1 MKTNLSKSRYGQCR
15 IHGAVPSSR
24 RHPVRELMIKA
35 GILMLAIGAGIIYVT
50 AARAQSGAPRYEADV
65 SWPKPLPDRWVLGGL
80 GGVCVDAQDHVF
92 ILNRQD
98 VIEGDLN
105 GGKLA
110 PPIIEFDPAGNVVN
124 SWGDPKLLDP
134 RLHSCRVDKDN
145 NIWIASAPSGMIQKY
160 THDGSKML
168 LQIGKKGTVD
178 SSDGTIKGK
187 PLNSEAAI
195 FFMPSSIF
203 VDPQNGDVYV
213 SDGEGRDSN
222 RRVAV
227 MDRTGKFLRQWLPEG
242 MATVHCLSMAND
254 GLVYVCNREG
264 SRIQIYD
271 KMGNFKKNIEVPW
284 TPVTPPKDGKLTQ
297 NGGSAVA
304 LDFSHDPN
312 QRLIFLI
319 NQNNAQVEI
328 IDRQSGKNLSSF
340 GRPGSYPGQ
349 FNQAHGIAVDSKD
362 NVYIAENRGR
372 RVHKFRVVNP

>member
-1 MKTNLSKSRYGQCR
+1 MKSSFLNLLMKSC
-15 IHGAVPSSR
+15 
-24 RHPVRELMIKA
+24 
-35 GILMLAIGAGIIYVT
+35 MLAIV
-50 AARAQSGAPRYEADV
+50 AAAVSVPATIVVQAQKAAPHYEADPY
-65 SWPKPLPDRWVLGGL
+65 WPKPLPDRWVLGGL

-98 VIEGDLN
+98 VVEGDLN

-124 SWGDPKLLDP
+124 SWGDPNLLDP
-134 RLHSCRVDKDN
+134 RLHSCRADKDN

-160 THDGSKML
+160 SHDGSKML

-187 PLNSEAAI
+187 PLNSAAAI

-213 SDGEGRDSN
+213 SDGEGAGSN

-227 MDRTGKFLRQWLPEG
+227 LDRTGKFLRQWQPED
-242 MATVHCLSMAND
+242 MMTVHCMSMAKD
-254 GLVYVCNREG
+254 GQVYVCNREN

-271 KMGNFKKNIEVPW
+271 KMGNFKKSIEVPW
-284 TPVTPPKDGKLTQ
+284 KPVTPSKDGKVTQ
-297 NGGSAVA
+297 SGGSAVA
-304 LDFSHDPN
+304 LDFSHDEA
-312 QRLIFLI
+312 QQFIFLI

-328 IDRQSGKNLSSF
+328 IDRQSGKILSSF
-340 GRPGSYPGQ
+340 GRPGSFPGE
-349 FNQAHGIAVDSKD
+349 FNQAHGIAVDSKN

-372 RVHKFRVVNP
+372 RIDRFKAGGQ

>member
-1 MKTNLSKSRYGQCR
+1 MKTNLSKFRYGQCR

-50 AARAQSGAPRYEADV
+50 AARAQSGATRYEADV

-145 NIWIASAPSGMIQKY
+145 NIWIGSAPSGMIQKY
-160 THDGSKML
+160 SHDGTKML

-187 PLNSEAAI
+187 PLNSNAAI

-222 RRVAV
+222 TRVAV
-227 MDRTGKFLRQWLPEG
+227 MDRTGKFLRQWQPEG
-242 MATVHCLSMAND
+242 MATVHCLTIAND
-254 GLVYVCNREG
+254 GQVYVCNREG

-271 KMGNFKKNIEVPW
+271 KMGSFKKNIEVPW
-284 TPVTPPKDGKLTQ
+284 TPVTPPKDGKL
-297 NGGSAVA
+297 V
-304 LDFSHDPN
+304 
-312 QRLIFLI
+312 
-319 NQNNAQVEI
+319 
-328 IDRQSGKNLSSF
+328 QSGGFAFPLGFFHQSRQKYNFPIQPL
-340 GRPGSYPGQ
+340 
-349 FNQAHGIAVDSKD
+349 
-362 NVYIAENRGR
+362 
-372 RVHKFRVVNP
+372 NPQIVINAPPTGKE

>member
-1 MKTNLSKSRYGQCR
+1 MYKTLA
-15 IHGAVPSSR
+15 ILAIAATVIAVPA
-24 RHPVRELMIKA
+24 VQA
-35 GILMLAIGAGIIYVT
+35 QTT
-50 AARAQSGAPRYEADV
+50 APHYETDRF
-65 SWPKPLPDRWVLGGL
+65 WPKPLPDRWVLGGL

-134 RLHSCRVDKDN
+134 RLHSCRVDRDN
-145 NIWIASAPSGMIQKY
+145 NIWIASAPSGMVQKY
-160 THDGSKML
+160 SHDGSKML
-168 LQIGKKGTVD
+168 LQIGKKGSVD

-187 PLNSEAAI
+187 PLNSSASV
-195 FFMPSSIF
+195 FFMPSSVF

-227 MDRTGKFLRQWLPEG
+227 VDRTGKFLRQWQPED
-242 MATVHCLSMAND
+242 MMTVHCMSIAND
-254 GLVYVCNREG
+254 GQVYVCNREG

-284 TPVTPPKDGKLTQ
+284 TPVTPPKDGKITES
-297 NGGSAVA
+297 GGSAVA
-304 LDFSHDPN
+304 LDFSHDAK
-312 QRLIFLI
+312 QQFIFLI
-319 NQNNAQVEI
+319 NQNNARVEI
-328 IDRQSGKNLSSF
+328 IDRQSGKILSSF
-340 GRPGSYPGQ
+340 GRPGTFPGE

-372 RVHKFRVVNP
+372 RIHKFKITGQ

>member
-1 MKTNLSKSRYGQCR
+1 MKKNHFGR
-15 IHGAVPSSR
+15 IIA
-24 RHPVRELMIKA
+24 A
-35 GILMLAIGAGIIYVT
+35 GIFAAT
-50 AARAQSGAPRYEADV
+50 AAAGLIAATLVAQAQADAPHYEADPY
-65 SWPKPLPDRWVLGGL
+65 WPKPLPDRWVLGGL

-98 VIEGDLN
+98 VVEGDLN

-124 SWGDPKLLDP
+124 SWGDPKLLEP
-134 RLHSCRVDKDN
+134 RLHSCRTDKDN

-187 PLNSEAAI
+187 PLNSNDAI

-213 SDGEGRDSN
+213 SDGEGTGSN

-227 MDRTGKFLRQWLPEG
+227 MDRTGKFLRQWQPEG
-242 MATVHCLSMAND
+242 MDTVHCLSIAND
-254 GLVYVCNREG
+254 GQVYVCNRENA
-264 SRIQIYD
+264 RIQIYD
-271 KMGNFKKNIEVPW
+271 KMGNFKKKIDVPW
-284 TPVTPPKDGKLTQ
+284 TPVTAPKDGKTTQ
-297 NGGSAVA
+297 SGGATVA
-304 LDFSHDPN
+304 LDFSHDTA
-312 QRLIFLI
+312 QQFIYLI

-328 IDRQSGKNLSSF
+328 IDRQSGKILSSF
-340 GRPGSYPGQ
+340 GRPGTFPGE
-349 FNQAHGIAVDSKD
+349 FNQPHGIAVDSKN

-372 RVHKFRVVNP
+372 RVHKFKIVSK

>member
-1 MKTNLSKSRYGQCR
+1 MKTSFLVTVGACAALAVVAQVVGASR
-15 IHGAVPSSR
+15 SW
-24 RHPVRELMIKA
+24 
-35 GILMLAIGAGIIYVT
+35 
-50 AARAQSGAPRYEADV
+50 AQSGAPHYEVDA

-110 PPIIEFDPAGNVVN
+110 PSIIEFDPAGNVVN

-145 NIWIASAPSGMIQKY
+145 NIWIGSAPSGMIQKY
-160 THDGSKML
+160 SHDGSKML

-203 VDPQNGDVYV
+203 VDKGNGDVYV
-213 SDGEGRDSN
+213 SDGEGAGVN

-227 MDRTGKFLRQWLPEG
+227 MDREGKFLRQWLPEG
-242 MATVHCLSMAND
+242 M
-254 GLVYVCNREG
+254 
-264 SRIQIYD
+264 Q
-271 KMGNFKKNIEVPW
+271 
-284 TPVTPPKDGKLTQ
+284 
-297 NGGSAVA
+297 
-304 LDFSHDPN
+304 
-312 QRLIFLI
+312 
-319 NQNNAQVEI
+319 
-328 IDRQSGKNLSSF
+328 
-340 GRPGSYPGQ
+340 
-349 FNQAHGIAVDSKD
+349 
-362 NVYIAENRGR
+362 
-372 RVHKFRVVNP
+372 

>member
-1 MKTNLSKSRYGQCR
+1 MKKLVGLIIT
-15 IHGAVPSSR
+15 
-24 RHPVRELMIKA
+24 A
-35 GILMLAIGAGIIYVT
+35 GILSV
-50 AARAQSGAPRYEADV
+50 AAAVICMPAKAVAQTQAHAPRYEADPY
-65 SWPKPLPDRWVLGGL
+65 WPKPLPERWVLGGL

-98 VIEGDLN
+98 VVEGDLN

-124 SWGDPKLLDP
+124 SWGDPKLLEP
-134 RLHSCRVDKDN
+134 RLHSCRTDKDN

-187 PLNSEAAI
+187 PLNSDDAI

-213 SDGEGRDSN
+213 SDGEGTGTN

-227 MDRTGKFLRQWLPEG
+227 MDRTGKFLRQWQPED
-242 MATVHCLSMAND
+242 MLTVHCMSIAKD
-254 GLVYVCNREG
+254 GQVYVCNREN

-271 KMGNFKKNIEVPW
+271 KMGNFKKKIDVPW
-284 TPVTPPKDGKLTQ
+284 TPVTPPKDGKIAQ
-297 NGGSAVA
+297 SGGSSVA

-312 QRLIFLI
+312 QQFIYLI

-328 IDRQSGKNLSSF
+328 IDRQSGKILSSF
-340 GRPGSYPGQ
+340 GRPGTFIGE
-349 FNQAHGIAVDSKD
+349 FNQPHGIAVDSKD

-372 RVHKFRVVNP
+372 RIHKFKIVSK